1 MTATQMVGRYVR
13 SLAGRGTG
21 RLYVITA
28 TVDDNYVLLSDGK
41 TRKQANPK
49 RKKLRHIKL
58 LDDRANMPCTDKELW
73 AQIKN
78 FDLS

>member
-1 MTATQMVGRYVR
+1 MAAAEMVGRYVR

-28 TVDDNYVLLSDGK
+28 IADENHVLLADGK

-58 LDDRANMPCTDKELW
+58 LDAGAKLPCTDKELW

>member
-1 MTATQMVGRYVR
+1 MVGQYVQ

-21 RLYVITA
+21 RIYVIIA
-28 TVDDNYVLLSDGK
+28 CSDKNHVLLADGL

-58 LDDRANMPCTDKELW
+58 LEGTADLPCTDKQLW
-73 AQIKN
+73 AQIQN